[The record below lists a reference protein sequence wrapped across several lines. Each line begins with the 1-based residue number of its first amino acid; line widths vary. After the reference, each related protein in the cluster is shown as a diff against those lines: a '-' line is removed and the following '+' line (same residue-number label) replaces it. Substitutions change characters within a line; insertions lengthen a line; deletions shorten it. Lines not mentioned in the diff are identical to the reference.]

1 VPGEGYRPVT
11 LPGIRYEM
19 LDTDTEEL
27 LAVHGDLQATFALA
41 DELAEDLA
49 AVVQAQL
56 AANGEGH
63 PGGIPV
69 RLAVHDPV
77 TGEPL
82 GTVVRLT
89 RPAPARAR
97 PRADD
102 T

>member
-1 VPGEGYRPVT
+1 MDYMGYEIW
-11 LPGIRYEM
+11 G
-19 LDTDTEEL
+19 TDTEEL
-27 LAVHGDLQATFALA
+27 LAIHGNLQAAFALA
-41 DELAEDLA
+41 DELAEELV

-56 AANGEGH
+56 VANGEGH

-89 RPAPARAR
+89 RPAPARTAAD
-97 PRADD
+97 ADD
-102 T
+102 D